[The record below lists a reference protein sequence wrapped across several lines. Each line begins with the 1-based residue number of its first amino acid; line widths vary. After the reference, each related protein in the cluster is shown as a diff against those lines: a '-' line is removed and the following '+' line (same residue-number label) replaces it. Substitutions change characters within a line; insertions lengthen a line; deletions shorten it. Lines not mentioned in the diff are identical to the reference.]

1 MPNLSFGTGLALS
14 PVMSCEIRLQMIG
27 EESAGPAVAV
37 GSALP
42 KPDPDS
48 VATLC
53 FAIASSDPAGLDAIR
68 HARRSM
74 LREEMTLGRE
84 PGEPSLETAMFS
96 AEGIRWT
103 VPLSQRARCLERLSE
118 LEARAVR
125 TLRELAGR

>member
-1 MPNLSFGTGLALS
+1 
-14 PVMSCEIRLQMIG
+14 MSCEIRLQMIG
-27 EESAGPAVAV
+27 EESAVAV

-48 VATLC
+48 VATLR
-53 FAIASSDPAGLDAIR
+53 FAISSTDPSGLDAIR

-74 LREEMTLGRE
+74 LREEWTLGRE

-96 AEGIRWT
+96 AEEIRWT
-103 VPLSQRARCLERLSE
+103 VTLSQRARCLERLAE

-125 TLRELAGR
+125 TLREISGR

>member
-1 MPNLSFGTGLALS
+1 
-14 PVMSCEIRLQMIG
+14 MSCEIRLQMVG
-27 EESAGPAVAV
+27 EESAIAV
-37 GSALP
+37 GSALL

-53 FAIASSDPAGLDAIR
+53 FTIASADPVGLEAIR

-74 LREEMTLGRE
+74 LREEWTLGRE

-96 AEGIRWT
+96 AEEIRWT
-103 VPLSQRARCLERLSE
+103 VTLSQRARCIERLAE

-125 TLRELAGR
+125 ALRELAVR

>member
-1 MPNLSFGTGLALS
+1 LVDLSFGTGLAVS
-14 PVMSCEIRLQMIG
+14 PGMSCEIRLQMIG

-48 VATLC
+48 VSTLC
-53 FAIASSDPAGLDAIR
+53 FAIASSEPVGLEAIR

-74 LREEMTLGRE
+74 LREEWTLGRE
-84 PGEPSLETAMFS
+84 PGDPSLETAMFS
-96 AEGIRWT
+96 AEEIRWT
-103 VPLSQRARCLERLSE
+103 VPFSQRARCLERLAE

-125 TLRELAGR
+125 ALRELAGR